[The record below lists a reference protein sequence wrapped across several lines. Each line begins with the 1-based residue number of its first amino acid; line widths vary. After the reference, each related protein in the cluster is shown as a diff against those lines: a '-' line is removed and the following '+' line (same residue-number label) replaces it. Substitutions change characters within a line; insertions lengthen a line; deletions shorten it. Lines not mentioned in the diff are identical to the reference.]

1 LLLKLRKRVKNRL
14 AWGGVSLG
22 GGGTLATTATSTCI
36 CCLFSLSNWY
46 RVKLLPT
53 LKPNL
58 KRSAVIS
65 AKNKSLIAGSVKV
78 GGLWIC
84 MLWLVAKQAGRPAGR
99 AADPLRPDPC
109 EVANL

>member
-1 LLLKLRKRVKNRL
+1 M
-14 AWGGVSLG
+14 
-22 GGGTLATTATSTCI
+22 
-36 CCLFSLSNWY
+36 
-46 RVKLLPT
+46 KLLPT
-53 LKPNL
+53 LKSNL

-109 EVANL
+109 EVASSVGVLRKWARSKGEL